1 MRRLAVL
8 IAFLLIAPAAHAD
21 SIVFRRGGDVW
32 RMAPDGTSQRQLT
45 SGGGYEWPS
54 AADDGTFAAS
64 DATGQVHRWT
74 AAGAPV
80 NVIPVATSTD
90 EDAPTETPTHV
101 RLSPDGAR
109 IAYDQAI
116 EGDVTT
122 IVTGADATVA
132 APAGQDGFIRPSWIG
147 NEQLLLSRDVSF
159 DSEGTTFSRYALG
172 AAVAPWFSDPG
183 LSWATGFDAAA
194 SRDGSRL
201 AVVADDSAESEGAP
215 TRVVLR
221 LYTGTTVRC
230 ELGLEAADTFVSAS
244 PSLSPDGSRV
254 AWAESDGIHVAD
266 CGGERVVTL
275 PGAWEPYW
283 SAYTEPRT
291 ADVPRLS
298 LGLRVKE
305 RPRKARVRRLGVGMR
320 VTVSAPATVRV
331 AVGKRVVT
339 RMFDQAGTYTV
350 RVKVRAA
357 KRYTVR
363 VSAPGAEPAV
373 AVVRPR

>member
-32 RMAPDGTSQRQLT
+32 RMAPDGTGQRQLT

-74 AAGAPV
+74 AAGAPL

-109 IAYDQAI
+109 VAYDQAI

-122 IVTGADATVA
+122 VVTGADAAVA
-132 APAGQDGFIRPSWIG
+132 ALTGQDGFIRPSWIG
-147 NEQLLLSRDVSF
+147 NERLLLSRDVSF
-159 DSEGTTFSRYALG
+159 DSEGTAFSTYALG

-183 LSWATGFDAAA
+183 LSWASGFDAAA

-221 LYTGTTVRC
+221 LYAGTTVRC

-254 AWAESDGIHVAD
+254 AWAESDGIHVAGAD
-266 CGGERVVTL
+266 CGGERVVTCRARGSRTGPRTRSRRRRTSPVD
-275 PGAWEPYW
+275 PGAAGEG
-283 SAYTEPRT
+283 A
-291 ADVPRLS
+291 AAQ
-298 LGLRVKE
+298 G
-305 RPRKARVRRLGVGMR
+305 ARAARRGR
-320 VTVSAPATVRV
+320 
-331 AVGKRVVT
+331 
-339 RMFDQAGTYTV
+339 DAGHG
-350 RVKVRAA
+350 VRARDGA
-357 KRYTVR
+357 RR
-363 VSAPGAEPAV
+363 AWASAWSRGCSTMRGRTRCA
-373 AVVRPR
+373 

>member
-1 MRRLAVL
+1 
-8 IAFLLIAPAAHAD
+8 
-21 SIVFRRGGDVW
+21 
-32 RMAPDGTSQRQLT
+32 
-45 SGGGYEWPS
+45 
-54 AADDGTFAAS
+54 
-64 DATGQVHRWT
+64 
-74 AAGAPV
+74 
-80 NVIPVATSTD
+80 VATSTD

-101 RLSPDGAR
+101 RLSPDGVR
-109 IAYDQAI
+109 VAYDQAI

-172 AAVAPWFSDPG
+172 AGVAPWFSDPG

-221 LYTGTTVRC
+221 LYAGTTVRF
-230 ELGLEAADTFVSAS
+230 ELGLEAADTFASAS

-283 SAYTEPRT
+283 SAYTEPKT
-291 ADVPRLS
+291 ADIPRLS

-320 VTVSAPATVRV
+320 ITVSAPATVTVRV
-331 AVGKRVVT
+331 RGKTVR
-339 RMFDQAGTYTV
+339 RAFDHAGTYTV

-363 VSAPGAEPAV
+363 VTAPGADAV
-373 AVVRPR
+373 SAVVKPR